1 MRLYLVLAGLEGIEP
16 PTRVLETH
24 VMPLHHRP
32 LVDIYRLLCFT
43 MHCFGSTHITKLVDL
58 KFYRRR

>member
-1 MRLYLVLAGLEGIEP
+1 
-16 PTRVLETH
+16 
-24 VMPLHHRP
+24 
-32 LVDIYRLLCFT
+32 